1 MTLENFDTILA
12 FAAIMLLL
20 SLLITTLVKFTLA
33 ALGLRRK
40 NLLWGV
46 RRVLERSPRLKSH
59 ADKVARAALSHPAVS
74 HSGQS
79 ADVIGSMELLRI
91 VEDLVEDPEAL
102 EEGTRNALRSALV
115 SHGVTDEAIDQARMI
130 KERLRERFP
139 DEADR
144 LEEAIE
150 ETLSD
155 TRQSASELASDM
167 NRWFETVMNR
177 VSARFRLQARL
188 VTVGLAVVFAFVLEI
203 DAIELIRDLST
214 DSEVRAAVVRCSVPK
229 PCWRPDRLRLRRLS
243 PSERNCLRER
253 QQSLSHLRSPHNRK
267 ASSGCANCSPKRR
280 T

>member
-20 SLLITTLVKFTLA
+20 SLLITTLVQFTLA

-59 ADKVARAALSHPAVS
+59 ADVVARAALSHPAVS

-79 ADVIGSMELLRI
+79 ADVIGSMELMRI

-115 SHGVTDEAIDQARMI
+115 SHGITDEAIDQARMI

-155 TRQSASELASDM
+155 ARQSASELASDM

-188 VTVGLAVVFAFVLEI
+188 VTVGLGVCAAEGP
-203 DAIELIRDLST
+203 EL
-214 DSEVRAAVVRCSVPK
+214 
-229 PCWRPDRLRLRRLS
+229 
-243 PSERNCLRER
+243 
-253 QQSLSHLRSPHNRK
+253 
-267 ASSGCANCSPKRR
+267 GG
-280 T
+280 